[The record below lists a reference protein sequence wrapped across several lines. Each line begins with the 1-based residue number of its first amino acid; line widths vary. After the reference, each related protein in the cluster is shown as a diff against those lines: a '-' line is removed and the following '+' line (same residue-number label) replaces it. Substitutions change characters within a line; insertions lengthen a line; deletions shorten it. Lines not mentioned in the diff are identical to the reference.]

1 MRRQRVRAILG
12 SPPAIA
18 LLVVVLLLVLAPAL
32 SFWEVRVYDLLFRLN
47 APTGL
52 DSHVE
57 VIDIGADA
65 SAYDQARPDL
75 RVCPKPPEGCEVPRS
90 AYAEL
95 VRDLHRWGAKVV
107 AFDIW
112 FSRPCDVEDPK
123 LAAAF
128 REAGNVIVAA
138 TAKVIPDAVSLQPP
152 VAALAKA
159 LQRPGAKSAEPEPG
173 EVPWGVGSPVVS
185 RPNQDVRS
193 VPLVLPD
200 QDSGCEYSA
209 LSLLAFQRFSGI
221 DPSDRHVDEGR
232 SLTTGGHRIPLVSG
246 ERIHLLPPMGGGG
259 SAAAADSGDG
269 ITVVSGNNLSRHPRL
284 TSWNA
289 MLVNWAGPGGAI
301 QPLQL
306 LDVLAMQDTQGKQR
320 FGGKAVIVGRRNWDE
335 QWTGVGRMAGPDI
348 QANAL
353 HTMLSGRFIS
363 PLPYWLRI
371 PLPFLL
377 ALTTAWLVRRAK
389 VVRSIFAVV
398 LLMLIVVVVGREL
411 LGRSLIWAYVLT
423 MQSSIV
429 LAWAITSSAQSQKVA
444 GVLRRF
450 IPAFMEVR
458 EAGVGAVDEI
468 QTREASVLYS
478 DIRNYTTIS
487 EKLEAE
493 QILRLLSAYRAS
505 VEDVIRHHGGAIVIT
520 PGDAVLAVFWRDHRG
535 ANHPTSAVR
544 AGREVLAKV
553 PELARPWQ
561 ELGVELQV
569 GVGVNA
575 GPIAMGFVG
584 KENLEAT
591 VIGDAVNVS
600 QRLESLTK
608 ELGYSLILSESV
620 RSQLPDDIET
630 VFVDEVK
637 VKGRELPIRVYGVV
651 DGRGAGKTHDE

>member
-1 MRRQRVRAILG
+1 MRSRRFRAFVG

-18 LLVVVLLLVLAPAL
+18 FIVLVLLLALAPPF
-32 SFWEVRVYDLLFRLN
+32 SFMEVRVYDSLFRMTR
-47 APTGL
+47 PTGL
-52 DSHVE
+52 DPRIA
-57 VIDIGADA
+57 VIDIGGDPA
-65 SAYDQARPDL
+65 AYDRERPDL
-75 RVCPKPPEGCEVPRS
+75 RVCSKPPDGCEIPRS

-95 VRDLHRWGAKVV
+95 VHDLHRWGAKVV
-107 AFDIW
+107 TFDLM
-112 FSRPCDVEDPK
+112 FSRPCEIEDPK
-123 LAAAF
+123 LAAAL
-128 REAGNVIVAA
+128 RESGNVVVAA
-138 TAKVIPDAVSLQPP
+138 TTKVIPDAVSLQPP

-159 LQRPGAKSAEPEPG
+159 TWA
-173 EVPWGVGSPVVS
+173 VGSPVVS

-200 QDSGCEYSA
+200 EETGKEYSA
-209 LSLLAFQRFSGI
+209 LSLLAFQRFSDI
-221 DPSDRHVDEGR
+221 DSEDVKVDEGR
-232 SLTTGGHRIPLVSG
+232 SLTTGGHRIPLMSG
-246 ERIHLLPPMGGGG
+246 EQIHLLPPLGGGG
-259 SAAAADSGDG
+259 PAVAADGPGG
-269 ITVVSGNNLSRHPRL
+269 IELVSGSGLKEVRRL

-289 MLVNWAGPGGAI
+289 MLIKWAGPAGVI
-301 QPLQL
+301 KPHQL
-306 LDVLAMQDTQGKQR
+306 LDVLAMRDAEGKQE
-320 FGGKAVIVGRRNWDE
+320 FADKAVIVGRRNWDE
-335 QWTGVGRMAGPDI
+335 HWTGVGRMAGPDI

-353 HTMLSGRFIS
+353 HTLLGGRFIR
-363 PLPYWLRI
+363 PLPYWLLI
-371 PLPFLL
+371 VLPFLL
-377 ALTTAWLVRRAK
+377 ALGTAWMVRRMKAL
-389 VVRSIFAVV
+389 RSALGAAVLV
-398 LLMLIVVVVGREL
+398 LLLVGAGREL
-411 LGRSLIWAYVLT
+411 LARNAIWAYVLA
-423 MQSSIV
+423 MG
-429 LAWAITSSAQSQKVA
+429 TSVALTWTVTSLAQSEKVA

-450 IPAFMEVR
+450 VPAFMEVR
-458 EAGVGAVDEI
+458 EAGVAAVDQIE
-468 QTREASVLYS
+468 TREASILYS

-493 QILRLLSAYRAS
+493 QILRLLSAYRAA

-544 AGREVLAKV
+544 AGREVLARV
-553 PELARPWQ
+553 PELALPWQ
-561 ELGVELQV
+561 EAGVELQV
-569 GVGVNA
+569 GVGINA

-651 DGRGAGKTHDE
+651 DGRAADKTLDE